1 MRPRRGARVARVAS
15 AAALAAPVSRSSRI
29 SPKAP
34 LKIDRTGRARTGIA
48 SFYASYFAGR
58 KMADGARMDPHGSNA
73 ASRTLPLGT
82 VAKVTNL
89 TNHRSAVVTI
99 EDRGPYVR
107 GRIVDLS
114 PATARSIGITQR
126 AGIAKVRV
134 TPLTVPVQPLRIA
147 SAAGNVRTL
156 SASGAR

>member
-1 MRPRRGARVARVAS
+1 V
-15 AAALAAPVSRSSRI
+15 AAPVPRSSRI

-34 LKIDRTGRARTGIA
+34 LKIDRTGRPRTGIA

-147 SAAGNVRTL
+147 SAAGNVRGL